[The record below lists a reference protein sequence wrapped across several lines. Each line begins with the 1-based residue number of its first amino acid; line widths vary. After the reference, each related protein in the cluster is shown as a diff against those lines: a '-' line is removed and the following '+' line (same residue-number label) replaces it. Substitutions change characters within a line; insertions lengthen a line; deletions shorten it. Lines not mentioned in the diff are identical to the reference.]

1 MKRVTGSLESVHQ
14 YFFKELPNSEKESNT
29 EKTLEGNE
37 RYRMIYWKLIYPV
50 ARIQLAVFL
59 STWSQD
65 LRPFS

>member
-1 MKRVTGSLESVHQ
+1 MKQVTGSFESVHQ
-14 YFFKELPNSEKESNT
+14 YFFKDLPNSEKESNT

-37 RYRMIYWKLIYPV
+37 WYRMIYWKLIYPV
-50 ARIQLAVFL
+50 VRIQLAVFL